1 MATGTIIPS
10 PIFTGIDTNG
20 DPVSGGKLYTY
31 AAGTTTAQTTYSD
44 VNLTSANANPLV
56 LDSAGRGTLF
66 ISAGTSF
73 KYVLK
78 TSADVTIWT
87 ADNIG
92 SVPKSTATLDVTVTA
107 GEDLAALDCV
117 YISQGDGSKTAGRA
131 YKTDADNTY
140 SSSTAISLGLAPA
153 AIASGNTGSIR
164 LGGSLGGYTG
174 LTAGA
179 TQYVS
184 ATAGALTESAPTN
197 VQIVGQ
203 ATSTTEVMMAAT
215 ISQLDAS
222 KITSGTLVVARGGT
236 GAATHTSGSI
246 LLGNGTSA
254 ITSTAVPLVVAKG
267 GTGATSLTSGRLL
280 IGSGTSAV
288 TDTGDA
294 TLNGDL
300 TASGVG
306 PHVFGGAVNDY
317 TKLLVTGDFTSGGA
331 SARVTGFKVNG
342 KLTAVTG
349 DTTASEGAYFDT
361 TLQTQAS
368 ETIGRVTQVTISQPG
383 ITKGSGATVT
393 NSASLYV
400 AGASD
405 QATNNYSIWV
415 DEGDVIFDEDFICR
429 GNVLVGSGSSASSEL
444 HVVAASGGSYV
455 RIDSVSAT
463 ADTGIELYK
472 GGAREWELVNDHTG
486 AASADAL
493 VFKPAGTTKFTFEQ
507 SGNLTITGALSK
519 GSGSFRIPHPLPAK
533 SETHQL
539 VHSFIEGPQCD
550 LIYRGAVTLVD
561 GTATVN
567 LDTNSGMSEGT
578 WVLLCRDEQ
587 CFTSNETGWSSVR
600 GSVTGNILTI
610 ECEDATSTDT
620 ISWMVV
626 AERHD
631 DHILETDWTDAD
643 GHVIVEPP
651 LPEEEGDEEES

>member
-31 AAGTTTAQTTYSD
+31 VAGTTSTAQVTYSD
-44 VNLTSANANPLV
+44 VNLTSANANPVV
-56 LDSAGRGTLF
+56 LDSAGRATIF
-66 ISAGTSF
+66 IGAGTSF

-78 TSADVTIWT
+78 TSADVLVWE
-87 ADNIG
+87 ADNIS

-107 GEDLAALDCV
+107 GEAITALDCV
-117 YISQGDGSKTAGRA
+117 YISQGDGSKTSGRA

-140 SSSTAISLGLAPA
+140 SSSLAISLGLAPA
-153 AIASGNTGSIR
+153 AIADGSTGSIR
-164 LGGSLGGYTG
+164 LGGALGGYTG

-179 TQYVS
+179 IQYVS

-222 KITSGTLVVARGGT
+222 KITSGILVVARGGT
-236 GAATHTSGSI
+236 GAATHTSGNI
-246 LLGNGTSA
+246 LLGNGTGA
-254 ITSTAVPLVVAKG
+254 ITSTAVPLIVAKG

-300 TASGVG
+300 TVVDTG
-306 PHVFGGAVNDY
+306 PHVIGGATVDY
-317 TKLLVTGDFTSGGA
+317 VRLGLKGDFTSGGA
-331 SARVTGFKVNG
+331 STKAYATLQDG
-342 KLTAVTG
+342 KLTGHSGDSDELAGTKLDNSV
-349 DTTASEGAYFDT
+349 DTTGNCT
-361 TLQTQAS
+361 TVAQLWLT
-368 ETIGRVTQVTISQPG
+368 EPTIGV
-383 ITKGSGATVT
+383 GAGAVT
-393 NSASLYV
+393 NSATLYIE
-400 AGASD
+400 GAATE
-405 QATNNYSIWV
+405 ATNDHALWV
-415 DEGDVIFDEDFICR
+415 DDGNVLLDDTLICR
-429 GNVLVGSGSSASSEL
+429 GNVLFGPGTSAASEL
-444 HVVAASGGSYV
+444 HVVSASGGSMV
-455 RIDSVSAT
+455 RIDSVGDTS
-463 ADTGIELYK
+463 DTGIELYK
-472 GGAREWELVNDHTG
+472 AGGRKWEIVNDSAG
-486 AASADAL
+486 AASVDAL
-493 VFKPAGTTKFTFEQ
+493 VFKPGGSTKFTFEQ
-507 SGNLTITGALSK
+507 DGNLTITGALSK

-550 LIYRGAVTLVD
+550 LIYRGSVALVD

-567 LDTNSGMSEGT
+567 LDTASNMSEGT
-578 WVLLCRDEQ
+578 WVRLCRNEQ

-600 GSVTGNILTI
+600 GSVSGNILTI
-610 ECEDATSTDT
+610 ECEEGTSTDT

-631 DHILETDWTDAD
+631 DHILETNWTDDD
-643 GHVIVEPP
+643 GHVIVEPAI
-651 LPEEEGDEEES
+651 PEDPDNS